1 MSDISI
7 FFRPLG
13 NDFPTRF
20 ATGTMGST
28 VSFHTG
34 ESEWPALEKGT
45 MVILGCPEV
54 RRSGSGLTEDG
65 LARIRTS
72 FYGLENHFPVLR
84 IIDLGNILP
93 GDSVEDTYFALTAA
107 VTEIVKAKATVVILG
122 GGQDLTYANY
132 LAYQKLE
139 QVVNM
144 VTIDSR
150 FDLGD
155 VEDDITSECYLQKI
169 VLHQPNILFNFS
181 NLAYQTY
188 HVHPRQ
194 TELMHRMFFDT
205 YRLGEI
211 QSRIEESE
219 PVIRTADMGSFDL
232 TAIRTSDSPANH
244 RNEPNGLYGEEA
256 CALCRYAGLSDKM
269 SSFGL
274 YEYDEKADADG
285 RSAAL
290 IGQMLWYFAWGMAN
304 RKGDYPFADREE
316 NIKYTVTIE
325 EGRYDI
331 VFYKSP
337 RSDRWWMEVPYP
349 SKRGQ
354 QYERHFMVPCSYS
367 DYTLACANEMPDRWW
382 QTYQKLG

>member
-7 FFRPLG
+7 FFQALR
-13 NDFPTRF
+13 NDFPSSFRE
-20 ATGTMGST
+20 GTVGNST
-28 VSFHTG
+28 VFNTDEAEFPSIQKG
-34 ESEWPALEKGT
+34 ALI
-45 MVILGCPEV
+45 ILGCPEV
-54 RRSGSGLTEDG
+54 RRSCARLTEEG
-65 LARIRTS
+65 LERIRTS
-72 FYGLENHFPVLR
+72 FYGLQNHFPSLR
-84 IIDLGNILP
+84 ITDLGNILP
-93 GDSVEDTYFALTAA
+93 GDSVEDTYFALTATIA
-107 VTEIVKAKATVVILG
+107 EIVKAKATVVILA

-139 QVVNM
+139 QVVNL
-144 VTIDSR
+144 VNIDAR
-150 FDLGD
+150 FDMGD
-155 VEDDITSECYLQKI
+155 LEDDITSDCFMQKI

-181 NLAYQTY
+181 NLGHQTY

-211 QSRIEESE
+211 QSRLEEAE

-232 TAIRTSDSPANH
+232 TAIRTSDNPANH
-244 RNEPNGLYGEEA
+244 RNEPNGFYGEEA
-256 CALCRYAGLSDKM
+256 CAISRYAGLSDKM
-269 SSFGL
+269 TSFGL
-274 YEYDEKADADG
+274 YEYDEVADKGG
-285 RSAAL
+285 RGAAL
-290 IGQMLWYFAWGMAN
+290 VGQMLWYFAWGMAN
-304 RKGDYPFADREE
+304 RKGDYPFTDREE

-325 EGRYDI
+325 NGQYDI

-354 QYERHFMVPCSYS
+354 QYERHFMIPCSYG
-367 DYTLACANEMPDRWW
+367 DYTMACANEMPDRWW

>member
-7 FFRPLG
+7 FFQSLRS
-13 NDFPTRF
+13 DFPSSF
-20 ATGTMGST
+20 AEGTVGSSVVFNT
-28 VSFHTG
+28 EEVEFPTFQKG
-34 ESEWPALEKGT
+34 AL
-45 MVILGCPEV
+45 VILGCPEV
-54 RRSGSGLTEDG
+54 RRSRARLTEAG
-65 LARIRTS
+65 LERIRTS
-72 FYGLENHFPVLR
+72 FYGLQSHFTSLQ

-93 GDSVEDTYFALTAA
+93 GDSVEDTYYALTATIA
-107 VTEIVKAKATVVILG
+107 EIVKAKATVVILG
-122 GGQDLTYANY
+122 GGQDLTYAIY

-139 QVVNM
+139 QVVNL
-144 VTIDSR
+144 VSIDPR
-150 FDLGD
+150 FDMGD
-155 VEDDITSECYLQKI
+155 LEDDITSDCFMQKI

-181 NLAYQTY
+181 NLGYQTY

-211 QSRIEESE
+211 QARLEEAE

-232 TAIRTSDSPANH
+232 TAIRTSDNPSNH
-244 RNEPNGLYGEEA
+244 RNEPNGFYGEEA
-256 CALCRYAGLSDKM
+256 CAISRYAGLSDKM

-274 YEYDEKADADG
+274 YEYDEVADKGG
-285 RSAAL
+285 RGAAL
-290 IGQMLWYFAWGMAN
+290 VGQMLWYFAWGMAN
-304 RKGDYPFADREE
+304 RKGDYPFTERED

-325 EGRYDI
+325 NGQYDI

-354 QYERHFMVPCSYS
+354 QYERHFMVPCSYG
-367 DYTLACANEMPDRWW
+367 DYTMACANEMPDRWW